1 MDRMALPVAMGWR
14 HLLFA
19 NWSIDP
25 VRLAP
30 HLPDALE
37 VDTHDGEAWLS
48 VVPFYNVDVRP
59 RGLPAWTGFEL
70 PELNLRTYV
79 RHRGRPGV
87 YFFSLDAEGLVG
99 VLGARVLHHL
109 PYYNARM
116 SIRERA
122 GEIHFRSRRVHPGAR
137 PVTFT
142 ASYEATGD
150 PFEATSDPLASF
162 LTERYRYFTEDTNGA
177 VRSAEIRHEP
187 WNLQDAR
194 ATIEADQLFRANGF
208 EPPVEEPLLYY
219 SRGLDITASRNRRLE

>member
-1 MDRMALPVAMGWR
+1 MSLPVAMGWR

-19 NWSIDP
+19 NWSVDP
-25 VRLAP
+25 EDLAP
-30 HLPDALE
+30 HLPEALE
-37 VDTHDGEAWLS
+37 VDTRDGAAWLS

-87 YFFSLDAEGLVG
+87 YFFSLDAEGLLG
-99 VLGARVLHHL
+99 VLAARVLHHL

-116 SIRERA
+116 AVSER
-122 GEIHFRSRRVHPGAR
+122 GEEIHFRSRRVHPGAR

-142 ASYEATGD
+142 ASYEPVGD

-162 LTERYRYFTEDTNGA
+162 LTERYRYFTEDTHGA
-177 VRSAEIRHEP
+177 MRTAEIRHDP
-187 WNLQDAR
+187 WTLQNAR

-208 EPPVEEPLLYY
+208 ESPTDEPLLYY
-219 SRGLDITASRNRRLE
+219 ARGLDITASRNRRLE